1 MNKKTNSS
9 WLPGFVALGI
19 TWGSSFLFIKWGLTT
34 LTPIGVA
41 FVRGAIGGLTL
52 LIFCLAT
59 RTSLPKRLVEW
70 GHLAIVAL
78 LFNSLPGYLFALGE
92 THVSS
97 VMAGLLNATTPLMA
111 VLVITFAFHEQK
123 IDINQGVGVI
133 LGFVGIVLVTGATSG
148 LSNNDW
154 QGVLALLAATFCYGI
169 AFPYSKRFVGKMK
182 YSSTSLAAAQVT
194 CSAVL
199 LSPFAILDGMTHSN
213 WTGKSLVGMFILGS
227 IGTGFAYIWNFRTV
241 KLAGST
247 VASSVT
253 YITPMVA
260 TILGI
265 WLLNEPFVASQ
276 VVGGLL
282 VLISVALVQKKF
294 KLVRRGKARVSN
306 GYDIRTKVSTSR
318 RAGIRPIR

>member
-1 MNKKTNSS
+1 MSSVPIDLCFDVAMNEKKNSS
-9 WLPGFVALGI
+9 WLPGFIALGI
-19 TWGSSFLFIKWGLTT
+19 TWGSSFLFIKWGLAT

-41 FVRGAIGGLTL
+41 FARCTIGGLTL

-59 RTSLPKRLVEW
+59 RTSLPKRLSEW
-70 GHLAIVAL
+70 SHLAIVAL
-78 LFNSLPGYLFALGE
+78 LFNALPGYLFALGE

-97 VMAGLLNATTPLMA
+97 LMAGLLNATTPLMA
-111 VLVITFAFHEQK
+111 VVVITFAFHEQR
-123 IDINQGVGVI
+123 IDINQGTGVI
-133 LGFVGIVLVTGATSG
+133 IGFVGIVLVTGAASG

-154 QGVLALLAATFCYGI
+154 KGVLALLAATFCYGI
-169 AFPYSKRFVGKMK
+169 AFPYSKRFVGKME

-199 LSPFAILDGMTHSN
+199 LSPFALLGGITHSN

-227 IGTGFAYIWNFRTV
+227 VGTGFAYIWNFRTV

-247 VASSVT
+247 VASAVT
-253 YITPMVA
+253 YITPVVA

-265 WLLNEPFVASQ
+265 WLLNEPFIASQ

-282 VLISVALVQKKF
+282 VLISVALVQKRL
-294 KLVRRGKARVSN
+294 KLVRLGKAPFSN
-306 GYDIRTKVSTSR
+306 EYSI
-318 RAGIRPIR
+318 